1 MKRNEIAK
9 LNSAQAATNRF
20 GIGMLTPTLIVL
32 LVMTAYP
39 LIFTFVYSFTDYN
52 YLKGTENASFVLFDN
67 YVSLF
72 KNGYFQQAVWNTIKF
87 TILAVVLEMA
97 LGLLIAVFVNS
108 LKRGQKIMRTLL
120 LLPYLLP
127 AVTVALSWRMMLS
140 ANYGIINQFLKG
152 LGLPV
157 FNWFMDTK
165 TAFGTILL
173 IVLVTGLLFLCIF
186 AYYVKNCLSTDLDVQ
201 LSDFTVSLSS
211 SILYEDSDG
220 NWQNLTNLSSTENRV
235 WIDYADIPK
244 DMEHAAVAIEDKR
257 FYKHKG
263 VDWYRTTGAFINM
276 FLSMKNDFG
285 GSTITQQLI
294 KNLTKQDDITVQRKL
309 LEIFQALEFE
319 KSYDKEEIMEWYL
332 NIVYFGEGCNGVYTA
347 AETYF
352 GKEPK
357 DLTLAECASIIG
369 ITNNPSK
376 YDPFISREN
385 NKARQETILKQMYE
399 QGYISK
405 EQYDEAVAQ
414 ELVFVRS
421 ESDDATQTIYSYYA
435 EAVINDVL
443 NDLVEQKGVSRD
455 TARTLLY
462 SGGYQVYSCYDP
474 SIQQAID
481 DVYTDLDK
489 MPQRP
494 SASGQQFES
503 AIVIMDPYTGEIKGL
518 SGGTGKKTINFGTNR
533 ATQSK
538 RPPGSSL
545 KPIAT
550 YGPAM
555 ELGLITQ
562 YTQVNDSPD
571 IKLTGTSWYPKN
583 SGGGN
588 YGVITIREALQ
599 RSLNTVSAQ
608 ILDKLTP
615 RASYEFLKDKLGVTS
630 LAESDCDYAPLA
642 LGQLTH
648 GITVREMTQAYSA
661 FVNDG
666 VFTYGRT
673 YSYVK
678 DPSGEVVLENPAR
691 TIVAFKANTAWNM
704 ADMLCN
710 AVNSGTGSEAR
721 LSGMPVGG
729 KTGTTT
735 NNCDRWFVGFTPYY
749 VAAVWTGYDM
759 PEYMNFS
766 GNPAAQIWKLVM
778 DPIHKDL
785 PTKSF
790 PTPTIG
796 SPTGIFGNFSGQS
809 QDTGGDADDAG

>member
-1 MKRNEIAK
+1 MR
-9 LNSAQAATNRF
+9 
-20 GIGMLTPTLIVL
+20 VL
-32 LVMTAYP
+32 
-39 LIFTFVYSFTDYN
+39 
-52 YLKGTENASFVLFDN
+52 
-67 YVSLF
+67 
-72 KNGYFQQAVWNTIKF
+72 
-87 TILAVVLEMA
+87 
-97 LGLLIAVFVNS
+97 
-108 LKRGQKIMRTLL
+108 
-120 LLPYLLP
+120 
-127 AVTVALSWRMMLS
+127 
-140 ANYGIINQFLKG
+140 
-152 LGLPV
+152 
-157 FNWFMDTK
+157 
-165 TAFGTILL
+165 GTILL

-211 SILYEDSDG
+211 SILYEDADG

-385 NKARQETILKQMYE
+385 NKTRQETILKQMYE
-399 QGYISK
+399 QGYINNK
-405 EQYDEAVAQ
+405 EQYDEAMAQ

-421 ESDDATQTIYSYYA
+421 ESEESTQTIYSYYA

-481 DVYTDLDK
+481 DVYTDLDN

-503 AIVIMDPYTGEIKGL
+503 AIVIMDPYTGEIKGM

-538 RPPGSSL
+538 RPPGSSI

-562 YTQVNDSPD
+562 YTQVNDAAD
-571 IKLTGTSWYPKN
+571 IKLSGTSWYPKN

-588 YGVITIREALQ
+588 YGVVTIREALQ

-642 LGQLTH
+642 LGQLTN

-678 DPSGEVVLENPAR
+678 DSSGEVVLENPAR

-710 AVNSGTGSEAR
+710 AVNSGTGTEAR
-721 LSGMPVGG
+721 LTGMPVGG

-796 SPTGIFGNFSGQS
+796 APTGIFGDFSKQS
-809 QDTGGDADDAG
+809 QDTGDDADAG